1 MHFLNEFL
9 SNLIT
14 SETFKASKPLISFL
28 SIIDR
33 MQFERKMRELSCY
46 ILSQY
51 VEDIR
56 TLDGKL
62 LISCDDDQNE
72 KYYLNINNYFKLQDH
87 LILRF
92 F

>member
-1 MHFLNEFL
+1 MNFLNEFL
-9 SNLIT
+9 SNLII

-72 KYYLNINNYFKLQDH
+72 KYFKY
-87 LILRF
+87 
-92 F
+92 

>member
-14 SETFKASKPLISFL
+14 SETFKAYKPLISFL

-56 TLDGKL
+56 L
-62 LISCDDDQNE
+62 
-72 KYYLNINNYFKLQDH
+72 
-87 LILRF
+87 
-92 F
+92 